1 MCLQGARAQRTARVQ
16 RSRQRC
22 GACSHPPAHT
32 AGIALLASM
41 HTLASAALH
50 TPASAALQDPPSGN
64 PPFPLRGLQWYD
76 FPTPSLWQEAERRK
90 PESSG
95 PPKGGSGAA
104 GLRSAVGAQC
114 PGLQVPLSP
123 SPESGSELGF
133 EFYRQA
139 VGGKEAVG
147 RAGRPVLMGWTEKLG
162 QLEWPWPG
170 PGGRPAAGEDAHSS
184 GGHSR
189 GNLPEYDVC
198 GCSPAQP

>member
-104 GLRSAVGAQC
+104 GLRSAVGPNALGSRFHSHHLRSQ
-114 PGLQVPLSP
+114 GL
-123 SPESGSELGF
+123 
-133 EFYRQA
+133 
-139 VGGKEAVG
+139 
-147 RAGRPVLMGWTEKLG
+147 
-162 QLEWPWPG
+162 
-170 PGGRPAAGEDAHSS
+170 SS
-184 GGHSR
+184 GLSSTGRLWEARRLWAEQVDLS
-189 GNLPEYDVC
+189 
-198 GCSPAQP
+198 